1 MSGSSESLEAGGGE
15 GGGGRKRE
23 REGVHGGRGRYAL
36 WRNERAGERRVTD
49 RREEE
54 KRAGGRRSGRGRGG
68 RIGGNEAGG
77 WRRGGEGGRGS
88 LDVSG
93 EGGQCFVKRLCCN
106 GRSP

>member
-1 MSGSSESLEAGGGE
+1 M
-15 GGGGRKRE
+15 GGGG
-23 REGVHGGRGRYAL
+23 
-36 WRNERAGERRVTD
+36 
-49 RREEE
+49 
-54 KRAGGRRSGRGRGG
+54 GG

-77 WRRGGEGGRGS
+77 WRRGGEGGGRGS